1 MTTATPCPDCGEP
14 LGGRYSHRGLVVCW
28 PCWMKR
34 TGLGRTPTHRGAGV
48 PKDQAVTTATA
59 ALIRRLTD
67 ALGPPVSTPDLV
79 RGDAGQLER
88 SRYRLHRWR
97 CPACRAH
104 WDDRIYR
111 PLVVDSDGRVYCDA
125 SKCSA
130 EAIAAAVRELL
141 AANRSRAAA

>member
-1 MTTATPCPDCGEP
+1 MASAPC
-14 LGGRYSHRGLVVCW
+14 SSV
-28 PCWMKR
+28 
-34 TGLGRTPTHRGAGV
+34 
-48 PKDQAVTTATA
+48 

-67 ALGPPVSTPDLV
+67 ALGPPVSTPDLI
-79 RGDAGQLER
+79 RGDDGQLER

-104 WDDRIYR
+104 WSDLIYR
-111 PLVVDSDGRVYCDA
+111 PLVVDSAGRFYCDA
-125 SKCSA
+125 SQCSA